1 MKWRNIT
8 PKDLHQAA
16 RKLSLEPTRKKR
28 RSPHPVFWYVLDD
41 KKVLRITLPNQHGGS
56 GSLST
61 GFIKQVQNSFRLS
74 TQQFEALVECPLS
87 AEEFETILRRKLG
100 L

>member
-1 MKWRNIT
+1 MKWHNIT

-16 RKLSLEPTRKKR
+16 RKLSLEPVRKKR
-28 RSPHPVFWYVLDD
+28 RSPHPVFWYMLEG

-74 TQQFEALVECPLS
+74 TQQFESLVECPLS
-87 AEEFETILRRKLG
+87 AEEFEAILRGKLG